1 MTFHLHSFD
10 ASGLKP
16 KQRANKQSPLTSATR
31 TQLITQISDLELNLN
46 NKQQRLEDTLV
57 ELSRNSLNNF
67 ESNQQTSLEKLSS
80 IEINF
85 IKSQVELRNS
95 LFDLKNYVILKFSS
109 LKQSLVQTIRNF
121 EYDSFDQNL
130 KLLTSLDSIHEKTNY
145 ITDSA
150 ESIKQLERDEFKA
163 VANNFLLIDSRL
175 SLFQIELDRLVK
187 KMESVESQITVSD
200 YKLNVIDILV
210 RKETFTAKLDQIID
224 KLDELNE
231 RQYRVENCL
240 SKFNSENS

>member
-10 ASGLKP
+10 ASDLKP
-16 KQRANKQSPLTSATR
+16 SKDSNVKS
-31 TQLITQISDLELNLN
+31 LIFVKTELISQISDLELNLN

-57 ELSRNSLNNF
+57 ELSRNSLTNF
-67 ESNQQTSLEKLSS
+67 ESSQQTSLG
-80 IEINF
+80 
-85 IKSQVELRNS
+85 
-95 LFDLKNYVILKFSS
+95 S

-150 ESIKQLERDEFKA
+150 ESIKQMERDEFKA
-163 VANNFLLIDSRL
+163 VSNNFMLMDSRL

-210 RKETFTAKLDQIID
+210 RKETFTAKLDQVID

-231 RQYRVENCL
+231 RQFRIESCL
-240 SKFNSENS
+240 TKFNCDNNNIN